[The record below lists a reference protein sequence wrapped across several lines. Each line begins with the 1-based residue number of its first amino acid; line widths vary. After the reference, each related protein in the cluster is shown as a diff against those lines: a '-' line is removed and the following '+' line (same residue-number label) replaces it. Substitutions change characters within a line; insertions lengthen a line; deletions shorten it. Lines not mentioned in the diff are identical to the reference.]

1 MELVIRGKN
10 LDVTESLRDYAQK
23 KLSRVFKNV
32 DGVIN
37 TELELSVIKN
47 PSVQANQ
54 IAEVTLFASG
64 TVIRGEESSDN
75 MYASIDLVTD
85 KIERQIRRYK
95 QKLRH
100 RGHAPLKTSQAV
112 VTELA
117 PPLEEGEE
125 APPAE
130 REIVRSKTF
139 AFKPM
144 TPEDAALQMELL
156 GHDFYVF
163 QNQQTEQVNVIYHR
177 KDGNYGLIEPQL
189 S

>member
-1 MELVIRGKN
+1 MELVIKGKN

-37 TELELSVIKN
+37 SELELSVIKN

-75 MYASIDLVTD
+75 MYASIDLVAD

-95 QKLRH
+95 AKLRH
-100 RGHAPLKTSQAV
+100 RGHSPLKTSQIVA
-112 VTELA
+112 TELA
-117 PPLEEGEE
+117 PPEELEE
-125 APPAE
+125 APSAE
-130 REIVRSKTF
+130 REIVRSKSF
-139 AFKPM
+139 AIKPLN
-144 TPEDAALQMELL
+144 PEDAALQMELL
-156 GHDFYVF
+156 GHDFFVF
-163 QNQQTEQVNVIYHR
+163 LNQETEQVNVIYHR
-177 KDGNYGLIEPQL
+177 KDGNYGLIEPQH
-189 S
+189 